1 MLVLVKDSAESISPE
16 VPADLDGSRLSAY
29 R

>member
-1 MLVLVKDSAESISPE
+1 VKDSAESISPE